1 MSAAERARAAM
12 EAARARG
19 DMDASVAPAFDRAT
33 TRPMPIPSSAL
44 RPAVAEAAAPP
55 EGDAVPYSDADA
67 ESYADEAAAHA
78 VLTVDG
84 AKPVDPAEAGRR
96 LGFDSMVPAR
106 SEEMPP
112 LAGWP
117 MPEDAAGMSG
127 PAQEKA
133 SVPEPSANRAP
144 HPSAMPARKA
154 PASSASASASADS
167 DPAAPGVSGQQAGGR
182 PRPSDAEPRTK
193 SRPRPP
199 VPAPEPAQDAG
210 MDAASIF
217 SALGVSLDDV
227 QESS

>member
-55 EGDAVPYSDADA
+55 DGDAVPYSDADA

-117 MPEDAAGMSG
+117 MPEDAAGTSG

-133 SVPEPSANRAP
+133 SVP
-144 HPSAMPARKA
+144 
-154 PASSASASASADS
+154 
-167 DPAAPGVSGQQAGGR
+167 
-182 PRPSDAEPRTK
+182 EPRTK

-199 VPAPEPAQDAG
+199 VPASEPAQDAG

>member
-44 RPAVAEAAAPP
+44 RPAAAEAAAPP
-55 EGDAVPYSDADA
+55 DGDAVPYSDADA

-117 MPEDAAGMSG
+117 MPEDAAGTSG
-127 PAQEKA
+127 PAQEKV
-133 SVPEPSANRAP
+133 SVPEPSAKRAP

-182 PRPSDAEPRTK
+182 PRP
-193 SRPRPP
+193 
-199 VPAPEPAQDAG
+199 PAPASEPAQDAG

>member
-55 EGDAVPYSDADA
+55 DGDAVPYSDADA

-199 VPAPEPAQDAG
+199 APAPEPAQDAG